1 MGWTAKRFGTDG
13 GHGGYYSHE
22 RPTVETVGKKYQWLA
37 RSKLLCRL
45 TDNYWL
51 AEDFHDSGPKHYG
64 YATDIGFERDVD
76 PCLYDHPTHSDG
88 GGFGAHRGLAAPL
101 PVIDDRDNDER
112 LAWPR
117 EFSFETGNVDDPF
130 IVDNSGGRWCRL
142 SWFVSVNRS
151 AERHRTRALHGLL
164 QREFRFTH
172 AVLCEPAHAAS
183 LQRDLRARGHID
195 VRDWDPI
202 EYTDGPFLYEYW
214 RGTWPSCRWRAVTD
228 WREGAAFRVAFPVE
242 EYRWESHLDRS
253 MPEGARGQVL
263 APWIM
268 DEERLRLSPHCP
280 DLIESAAGETI
291 GWRGQER
298 NNSGFVVHQD
308 WFFDFL
314 RRANLACVW
323 ITVGEREAW
332 DEDGDDG
339 ATVVRRFNSIIRL
352 VDRRA
357 ITERWYED
365 TDWRVRSS

>member
-1 MGWTAKRFGTDG
+1 
-13 GHGGYYSHE
+13 
-22 RPTVETVGKKYQWLA
+22 
-37 RSKLLCRL
+37 
-45 TDNYWL
+45 
-51 AEDFHDSGPKHYG
+51 
-64 YATDIGFERDVD
+64 
-76 PCLYDHPTHSDG
+76 
-88 GGFGAHRGLAAPL
+88 
-101 PVIDDRDNDER
+101 
-112 LAWPR
+112 
-117 EFSFETGNVDDPF
+117 
-130 IVDNSGGRWCRL
+130 
-142 SWFVSVNRS
+142 
-151 AERHRTRALHGLL
+151 
-164 QREFRFTH
+164 
-172 AVLCEPAHAAS
+172 
-183 LQRDLRARGHID
+183 
-195 VRDWDPI
+195 
-202 EYTDGPFLYEYW
+202 
-214 RGTWPSCRWRAVTD
+214 
-228 WREGAAFRVAFPVE
+228 
-242 EYRWESHLDRS
+242 

-352 VDRRA
+352 VARRA